1 MSHSSIEDG
10 SSSRSGERTPLRSL
24 DNEVLHLSTC
34 SSRLRS
40 KLSGDT
46 VKTSRADVHL
56 WDTLTPRLGS
66 SAFTKGTPIIPASTD
81 TTQTVCGLGDVTFR
95 SFVCSGNEVEIPASS
110 DCGGQSL
117 ILPIDGTSF
126 TAEVEDKTA
135 ASPSR
140 MEQSCGEHLEHPYSD
155 SPALCDAPGSTLPAG
170 DSDDEQRFTWKSF
183 ACDGGEVE
191 VSDST
196 GSREET
202 IPLPRDELW
211 DPLQD
216 DGTISADCTQLS
228 PLEHVDHLYCVS
240 ENNPAST
247 SQGSENPPEGL
258 ADLTLKPFNCT
269 GGEVEISTDAGPAHE
284 TIPLFHAGSG
294 CSSYNYAMD
303 ASMLATAS
311 DDGLE
316 MSKDHQEHPYCD
328 VKSDSSSLAENPDPV
343 QDPPLCSAEAEEG
356 KRRNSMAPTDQDE
369 NAGSS
374 SISVAVGNAGDSDEA
389 QLSENISHPSEDQS
403 GSASMVPSPEENPV
417 EGESEPANSRLEDGE
432 TVSDTQPPPRTES
445 PPTDASLQAVG
456 DGRDAEHPEGTPSPS
471 AVHRTMEDASDCRRL
486 AAPAETPLQEEVQQG
501 LDHVSFSVSQPPE
514 SSDVKDS
521 ALGSLGPVLC
531 DSAEKAAEASPD
543 VLKVLSECPSIA
555 SALQL
560 FSPVVKRASLSLFK
574 LPTCL
579 DKDGFLAE
587 DSTLEGEKSLVDVE
601 PAGLFAGQLESPMP
615 RPLFNSTVVG
625 MKPQEEL
632 SREKPR
638 PEAAPLV
645 FEGHLQQ
652 QLRQMAEFLITACGK
667 MGSTSAPPPAAF
679 NPPAG
684 RAAPAEAH
692 SVCVGTSPVKLMD
705 HSLNTSGIFVKRRTF
720 SVADSCTST
729 DPLVWNLSPGSLES
743 FPRQELEQ
751 RLMSS
756 MIMVEALVQ
765 QLAAA
770 RAQGPPSS
778 GPAPSDLR
786 EKLVQ
791 TDHTELSQ
799 TTMYRDLYLEAL
811 SRIKEL
817 ELDGCSRQTLVQSM
831 QDMTATISSLSS
843 DTDAALSNVKEMG
856 ETIRED
862 HLSLV
867 SHYERIK
874 SLVEKSK
881 ETQTRSLEKVKEVL
895 HQRNEMKTQME
906 EAFASKEA
914 AFSAMD
920 QLRAH
925 CGSEISALEKCVGS
939 QQELL
944 AALNQAYPD
953 QVALNE
959 TCHQRLNSVSNIL
972 SQTMEEHSS
981 LLTELC
987 TVRSLLQKTA
997 PMLVQLNQKA
1007 AAALRERDEH
1017 CCARERA
1024 EEEREQIEEELN
1036 ETNLNLQ
1043 TATQQI
1049 SDLNLQIT
1057 VLTSEIGI
1065 LQQKLTDKDEEAA
1078 QLERKVT
1085 ELSATISS
1093 TLASYTF
1100 LKQALDAETTKLQQS
1115 WKDLHQANERADQLT
1130 ASLEDSELR
1139 VCELSRALAQSDEQL
1154 GQLQNLTQSQR
1165 VQIQQL
1171 QDVCTQLRGVQEMNE
1186 FLQMENELVRE
1197 QVVESEQTLRTN
1209 LHALRERNVEC
1220 EDLKGEVSKLQVE
1233 NKRLR
1238 DELETTRS
1246 AADGARMELQESRDQ
1261 AVSEISVLCRTLQAL
1276 TNELQAS
1283 LSDQRQ
1289 DQQKSEESAPLA
1301 NAEPRQPSSSFVNS
1315 VILAL
1320 TAEEQEDVRTDS
1332 PSDAPEPQGLLSETS
1347 AFSRVAA
1354 RIPKQKSNTV
1364 QDEERERRGVAELLS
1379 GLGGTATELIDTLN
1393 LVQQRREAKL
1403 QELHNTICGLQVE
1416 QQTSN
1421 SRHQAEVLELQQE
1434 LRRLNSLVERGNTA
1448 LQQKAQ
1454 DKKTLNKLLA
1464 DIQEAQEI
1472 LSKHKSDNNELRKE
1486 VAGLRHALQQTTAE
1500 SQFLREELRRSAGP
1514 STVPMQQVEEKIQLL
1529 KEVERLKA
1537 GLLEAE
1543 QAKVKLVSRA
1553 KRHQIIHQTNLQ
1565 KTENELQILNHMINK
1580 VRETLLSVPEVVKRC
1595 EQLQQLVDYLG

>member
-1 MSHSSIEDG
+1 MSHSSVEDG

-46 VKTSRADVHL
+46 VKASRADVHL
-56 WDTLTPRLGS
+56 WDTPTPRLGS
-66 SAFTKGTPIIPASTD
+66 SAFTKGTAVIPTSTD
-81 TTQTVCGLGDVTFR
+81 TTQTVCRLGDVTFR

-110 DCGGQSL
+110 DCEGQSL
-117 ILPIDGTSF
+117 IVPVDGTSF
-126 TAEVEDKTA
+126 TAEVEDDTA

-140 MEQSCGEHLEHPYSD
+140 MEQSCGEHLEHPYSNPAVD
-155 SPALCDAPGSTLPAG
+155 PPALCDPAG
-170 DSDDEQRFTWKSF
+170 DSDDEQRFTCKSF

-228 PLEHVDHLYCVS
+228 PLEHVDHLYCLS
-240 ENNPAST
+240 ENDPAST
-247 SQGSENPPEGL
+247 SQGSENAAEGL

-269 GGEVEISTDAGPAHE
+269 GGEVEISEDAGPAHE
-284 TIPLFHAGSG
+284 TIPLVYAGFG
-294 CSSYNYAMD
+294 CSSYNYTMD
-303 ASMLATAS
+303 ASLWATAS
-311 DDGLE
+311 YGGLE
-316 MSKDHQEHPYCD
+316 ISKDHQEHPYCD

-343 QDPPLCSAEAEEG
+343 PDPPPCSAEAEEG
-356 KRRNSMAPTDQDE
+356 KRRNSMALTDQDE
-369 NAGSS
+369 NAGVS
-374 SISVAVGNAGDSDEA
+374 SISVAVGNAGDSEEA

-403 GSASMVPSPEENPV
+403 GNASMVPSPEENPAG
-417 EGESEPANSRLEDGE
+417 GESEPANSRLEDGE
-432 TVSDTQPPPRTES
+432 TVSDTRPPPRTES

-456 DGRDAEHPEGTPSPS
+456 DGWDAEHPEGTPSPS
-471 AVHRTMEDASDCRRL
+471 AVHRTTDASGCRRL
-486 AAPAETPLQEEVQQG
+486 AAPAEAPLQEEVQQG
-501 LDHVSFSVSQPPE
+501 LDHVSLSVSQPPE

-543 VLKVLSECPSIA
+543 VLKALSECPSIA

-560 FSPVVKRASLSLFK
+560 LSPVVKRASLSLFK
-574 LPTCL
+574 LPTGP

-587 DSTLEGEKSLVDVE
+587 DSTLEGERNLVDVE

-625 MKPQEEL
+625 MKSQEEL

-679 NPPAG
+679 SPPAG
-684 RAAPAEAH
+684 RAAPAEAR

-705 HSLNTSGIFVKRRTF
+705 HSLNTSGIFVRKRTF
-720 SVADSCTST
+720 SVADCCTST
-729 DPLVWNLSPGSLES
+729 DPLVWNLSPCSLEG

-770 RAQGPPSS
+770 RAQGPHSS

-799 TTMYRDLYLEAL
+799 TTMYRELYLEAL

-843 DTDAALSNVKEMG
+843 DTDAALSNVKKMG

-895 HQRNEMKTQME
+895 HQRNQMKTQME

-987 TVRSLLQKTA
+987 TVRGLLQKTA

-1017 CCARERA
+1017 CSARERA

-1057 VLTSEIGI
+1057 VLASEIGV

-1093 TLASYTF
+1093 SLASYTF
-1100 LKQALDAETTKLQQS
+1100 LKQALDAETTKLQDS

-1130 ASLEDSELR
+1130 ASLEESEQR
-1139 VCELSRALAQSDEQL
+1139 VCELSRALAQSDERL
-1154 GQLQNLTQSQR
+1154 GQLQNLTQSQS

-1171 QDVCTQLRGVQEMNE
+1171 QDVCTQLGGVQEMNE

-1197 QVVESEQTLRTN
+1197 QVAESEQTLRTN
-1209 LHALRERNVEC
+1209 LHALRERNVQC
-1220 EDLKGEVSKLQVE
+1220 EDLKGEVSKLLVE
-1233 NKRLR
+1233 NQRLR
-1238 DELETTRS
+1238 EELETTRS

-1261 AVSEISVLCRTLQAL
+1261 AVREISVVCRTLQAL

-1289 DQQKSEESAPLA
+1289 DQRKSEESAALA
-1301 NAEPRQPSSSFVNS
+1301 NAEPRQSSSSFVNS

-1332 PSDAPEPQGLLSETS
+1332 PCDAPEPQGLLSETS

-1364 QDEERERRGVAELLS
+1364 QDEERERRSVAELLS
-1379 GLGGTATELIDTLN
+1379 GLGGTATELINTLN
-1393 LVQQRREAKL
+1393 LVLQRREAQL
-1403 QELHNTICGLQVE
+1403 QELHNTICALQVE

-1448 LQQKAQ
+1448 LQHKAQ
-1454 DKKTLNKLLA
+1454 DKKTLNKLFA

-1500 SQFLREELRRSAGP
+1500 SQFLREELRRGAGP